1 MSNLVVFVESAMPN
15 KNGGRDNLYFV
26 KEENYPK
33 NDGKAGDLTILS
45 ERLSQ
50 RLPQLLIINSKIS
63 VQNKDG
69 YLNFEDVIK
78 MISEHNSKYPNN
90 STRKIVFNRC
100 EDIEALLS
108 KIKSIEKLGLGNESI
123 ELAFENIHE
132 LVIDVMFN
140 AQTNS
145 FSSRHEE
152 SLKRIIDCSV
162 NECDMGYYGF
172 DDPRF
177 KYLTMFI

>member
-15 KNGGRDNLYFV
+15 KNGGIDNLYFV
-26 KEENYPK
+26 KEEDYPK
-33 NDGKAGDLTILS
+33 NDGKVYDLAILS
-45 ERLSQ
+45 ERLNE
-50 RLPQLLIINSKIS
+50 RLPQLLIINSRIS
-63 VQNKDG
+63 VQKKDG

-78 MISEHNSKYPNN
+78 MISEHNSKCRNN

-100 EDIEALLS
+100 DDIEALIS
-108 KIKSIEKLGLGNESI
+108 KATSMEKLGNESV

-132 LVIDVMFN
+132 SMIDIIFN
-140 AQTNS
+140 AQTHS
-145 FSSRHEE
+145 FLSRHNE

-162 NECDMGYYGF
+162 CECDMGYYGF

-177 KYLTMFI
+177 KYLTVFI

>member
-50 RLPQLLIINSKIS
+50 RLPQFLIINSRIS
-63 VQNKDG
+63 VQKKDG
-69 YLNFEDVIK
+69 YFNFEDVIK
-78 MISEHNSKYPNN
+78 MISEHNSKYRNN
-90 STRKIVFNRC
+90 SIRKIVFNRC
-100 EDIEALLS
+100 EDIEALIS
-108 KIKSIEKLGLGNESI
+108 KEKSMENLGNESI

-132 LVIDVMFN
+132 SVIDVIFI

-145 FSSRHEE
+145 FLSRYDE

-172 DDPRF
+172 DDARF
-177 KYLTMFI
+177 KYLTIFI